1 MRLTSVMDQI
11 LDLARWAPSGDNTQP
26 WRFEVLDELNLVVHG
41 FDTRQDC
48 VYDLDGRPSQLSLG
62 ALLETLDIAA
72 SGHGLTARATRRS
85 DMPEDRPTFDVTLLP
100 LARPTPDPLVSA
112 IPLRSVQ
119 RRPLSTRPLTA
130 LERQTLESAVGPEHA
145 ILWFESLTERLR
157 WASLLWQNAGL
168 RLRLPE
174 AFEVHRRVIQWDARF
189 SPDRIPDQALGVD
202 RLTLA
207 MMRQAMS
214 SWQRIEFL
222 NTWLGGT
229 IAPRLMMDWLPA
241 LACAAHVAIVARQ
254 PVEGI
259 DRQIAGGRAVQ
270 RFWLTATRLGLQH
283 QPSMTPLIFSRFIR
297 DKRDF
302 TTSKPAQVL
311 ARQVHARL
319 DRLLAGRAPTAVWL
333 GRIGEGAAAQ
343 SRSVRLSLTQLLSE
357 NPVPDR
363 RDRNN

>member
-41 FDTRQDC
+41 FDTRENC
-48 VYDLDGRPSQLSLG
+48 VYDLDGRPSQISLG

-72 SGHGLTARATRRS
+72 SGHGLTARATRRA
-85 DMPEDRPTFDVTLLP
+85 DMPENRPTFDVTLLP
-100 LARPTPDPLVSA
+100 LARPTPDPLISA

-119 RRPLSTRPLTA
+119 RRPLRTRPLTD
-130 LERQTLESAVGPEHA
+130 LERQTLEFAVGPDHT

-174 AFEVHRRVIQWDARF
+174 AFEVHRRVIQWDARY

-202 RLTLA
+202 RMTLA
-207 MMRQAMS
+207 MMRRAMR
-214 SWQRIEFL
+214 SWERIDFL
-222 NTWLGGT
+222 NTWVGGT

-241 LACAAHVAIVARQ
+241 LACAAHVAIIARQ
-254 PVEGI
+254 PPGLI
-259 DRQIAGGRAVQ
+259 DDYVAGGRAVQ

-283 QPSMTPLIFSRFIR
+283 QPAVTPLVFARYVR
-297 DKRDF
+297 EGRAF
-302 TTSKPAQVL
+302 TTSHVL
-311 ARQVHARL
+311 LGEAAK
-319 DRLLAGRAPTAVWL
+319 LAGRLEAILGGKASSTVWL
-333 GRIGEGAAAQ
+333 GRIGAGSPAL
-343 SRSVRLSLTQLLSE
+343 SRSVRRPLSE
-357 NPVPDR
+357 LLNGSSSAGS
-363 RDRNN
+363 

>member
-26 WRFEVLDELNLVVHG
+26 WRFEVLGELNLVVHG
-41 FDTRQDC
+41 FDTRKDC
-48 VYDLDGRPSQLSLG
+48 VYDLDGRPSQISLG

-72 SGHGLTARATRRS
+72 SGHGLTARATRRA
-85 DMPEDRPTFDVTLLP
+85 DMPDDRPTFDVTLLP
-100 LARPTPDPLVSA
+100 LARPTPNPLIAA

-119 RRPLSTRPLTA
+119 RRPLRTRPLTA
-130 LERQTLESAVGPEHA
+130 LERQALESAVGADHT
-145 ILWFESLTERLR
+145 ILWFESLTARLR
-157 WASLLWQNAGL
+157 WAALLWQNAGL

-174 AFEVHRRVIQWDARF
+174 AFEVHRRVIQWDARY
-189 SPDRIPDQALGVD
+189 SPDRIPDQALGVGP
-202 RLTLA
+202 LLIG
-207 MMRQAMS
+207 MMRNAMT
-214 SWQRIEFL
+214 SWDRIQFL

-229 IAPRLMMDWLPA
+229 IAPRLQMDLIPA

-259 DRQIAGGRAVQ
+259 DCQIAGGRAVQ

-302 TTSKPAQVL
+302 TTSKPAQAL

-319 DRLLAGRAPTAVWL
+319 DHLLAGRAPAAVWL

-343 SRSVRLSLTQLLSE
+343 SRSVRLPLTQLLIESS
-357 NPVPDR
+357 V
-363 RDRNN
+363 RDRCDHNH